1 MKSNILHLH
10 THEKFYPWT
19 TYSYFVNGSIP
30 RYREISIRLPNLIIH
45 QHVKIYLLTLFIRE
59 LAPLFTIIFI
69 AYQIPS
75 SRQIFEHLFVFF
87 PAIEFW
93 SELDSATFMFATDQG
108 YVVERLVGYGL
119 NISGEPVLLIQI
131 FILLL

>member
-1 MKSNILHLH
+1 LGIESDAVVDPGAVVVHHDDAAATFVAVVHVWWLERVADKTLL
-10 THEKFYPWT
+10 FD
-19 TYSYFVNGSIP
+19 YFVNGSIP

-87 PAIEFW
+87 PAIEF
-93 SELDSATFMFATDQG
+93 
-108 YVVERLVGYGL
+108 
-119 NISGEPVLLIQI
+119 
-131 FILLL
+131 